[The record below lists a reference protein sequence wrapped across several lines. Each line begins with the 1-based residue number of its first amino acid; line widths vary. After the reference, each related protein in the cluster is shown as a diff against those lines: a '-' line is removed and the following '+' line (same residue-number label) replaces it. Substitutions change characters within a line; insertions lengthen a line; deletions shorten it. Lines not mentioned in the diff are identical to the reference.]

1 MSNYVITIGNTS
13 QVLVLPLP
21 FFFPGTEQI
30 MRRSSHPNPS
40 AVEASL
46 AVPAAGDDLTVRFLA
61 DLASRIVSSLDL
73 HETLQEVVQAVVDHL
88 GFGAA
93 VINLVVPGDMC
104 EVVAAAGP
112 QEVAATLLGTRASTE
127 TWRAML
133 AACESWGELRF
144 LDHRSDQRTARS
156 LNGWIPPADPLDTP
170 DAWHPDDILLAP
182 LHAAS
187 GALIGVLSVDL
198 PEGGRRPGRSH
209 CQLLEQF
216 AAYAA
221 LAIGNSRAHT
231 LVADS
236 EQLFRAMFD
245 RSPIAI
251 ALLSGDRTVV
261 RVNAAYEKL
270 VGRPAADLVG
280 QRAGELGQPGPGRRN
295 GDAGAGRSDQY
306 EVHFTR
312 PDGTEVWGR
321 ASCTPLEGGTGEG
334 HDLLLAQIEDITL
347 LRLAQARF
355 AHDATHDKLTGLANR
370 ALVMEHLAVALAVP
384 DQGAGRVAVL
394 FCDVDRFKEVNDS
407 LGHAAGDRLLAG
419 IARALQLTV
428 RKQDT
433 VGRLGGDEFVVIAR
447 KIKDREE
454 AARLADRVIREASH
468 AVDLDGYPV
477 SPSLSIGVALSIAGD
492 DADTLLAAADQ
503 ALYRAKA
510 GGRGR
515 WEVASQR

>member
-1 MSNYVITIGNTS
+1 
-13 QVLVLPLP
+13 
-21 FFFPGTEQI
+21 

-46 AVPAAGDDLTVRFLA
+46 DVPAAGDDPTVRFLA

-73 HETLQEVVQAVVDHL
+73 NETLQEVVQAVVDRL

-104 EVVAAAGP
+104 EVVAVAGP
-112 QEVAATLLGTRASTE
+112 PEVAAALLGTRASTE
-127 TWRAML
+127 TWRALL

-144 LDHRSDQRTARS
+144 LDHRSDQRTATS
-156 LNGWIPPADPLDTP
+156 LNGWVSPADPLDAP

-198 PEGGRRPGRSH
+198 PEGGRRPGRSR

-221 LAIGNSRAHT
+221 LAIGNSRVHT

-251 ALLSGDRTVV
+251 ALLAADRTVA
-261 RVNAAYEKL
+261 RVNAAYERL

-280 QRAGELGQPGPGRRN
+280 QPADELGRPGPGRR
-295 GDAGAGRSDQY
+295 GTDTDAGRGDQY

-321 ASCTPLEGGTGEG
+321 TSCTPLAGGTGEG

-370 ALVMEHLAVALAVP
+370 TLVMEQLAAALAVP

-394 FCDVDRFKEVNDS
+394 FCDVDHFKEVNDS

-419 IARALQLTV
+419 IARALLLTV

-433 VGRLGGDEFVVIAR
+433 VGRIGGDEFVVIAR
-447 KIKDREE
+447 KIKNREE
-454 AARLADRVIREASH
+454 AAGLADRVIRDANH
-468 AVDLDGYPV
+468 AVDLDGCHV
-477 SPSLSIGVALSIAGD
+477 SASLSIGVALSMPGD

-515 WEVASQR
+515 WEVAGQR

>member
-1 MSNYVITIGNTS
+1 MT
-13 QVLVLPLP
+13 
-21 FFFPGTEQI
+21 
-30 MRRSSHPNPS
+30 RSSHPNPPPG
-40 AVEASL
+40 EAGL
-46 AVPAAGDDLTVRFLA
+46 AAPAAGGDLAVRFPA

-73 HETLQEVVQAVVDHL
+73 DETLQEVVQAVVDHL

-112 QEVAATLLGTRASTE
+112 QEASAALLGTRASTE
-127 TWRAML
+127 TWHAIL
-133 AACESWGELRF
+133 ASCESWGELRF
-144 LDHRSDQRTARS
+144 LDHRADQRTARS
-156 LNGWIPPADPLDTP
+156 VAGWIPPPDAVDAP

-182 LHAAS
+182 LYAAS
-187 GALIGVLSVDL
+187 GALILVLSVDL
-198 PEGGRRPGRSH
+198 PQGGRRPGRSR

-221 LAIGNSRAHT
+221 LAIENSRVHT

-251 ALLSGDRTVV
+251 ALLTGDRTVT
-261 RVNAAYEKL
+261 RVNAAYERL
-270 VGRPAADLVG
+270 VGRAAAELVG
-280 QRAGELGQPGPGRRN
+280 QRADELSRPGPGRRSS
-295 GDAGAGRSDQY
+295 DTGAGPDDQY

-321 ASCTPLEGGTGEG
+321 ASCTPLANGSGEG

-347 LRLAQARF
+347 LRLTQARF

-370 ALVMEHLAVALAVP
+370 ALVMERLAAALAVP
-384 DQGAGRVAVL
+384 DQGSRCVAVL

-407 LGHAAGDRLLAG
+407 LGHAAGDRLLSG
-419 IARALQLTV
+419 IARALQLTA

-447 KIKDREE
+447 KIKNREE
-454 AARLADRVIREASH
+454 AARLAGRVMRKASH
-468 AVDLDGYPV
+468 AVDLDGCPV
-477 SPSLSIGVALSIAGD
+477 SPSLSIGVALSVPGD

-515 WEVASQR
+515 WELASQR

>member
-1 MSNYVITIGNTS
+1 
-13 QVLVLPLP
+13 
-21 FFFPGTEQI
+21 
-30 MRRSSHPNPS
+30 
-40 AVEASL
+40 
-46 AVPAAGDDLTVRFLA
+46 
-61 DLASRIVSSLDL
+61 
-73 HETLQEVVQAVVDHL
+73 
-88 GFGAA
+88 
-93 VINLVVPGDMC
+93 
-104 EVVAAAGP
+104 
-112 QEVAATLLGTRASTE
+112 
-127 TWRAML
+127 
-133 AACESWGELRF
+133 
-144 LDHRSDQRTARS
+144 
-156 LNGWIPPADPLDTP
+156 
-170 DAWHPDDILLAP
+170 
-182 LHAAS
+182 
-187 GALIGVLSVDL
+187 
-198 PEGGRRPGRSH
+198 
-209 CQLLEQF
+209 
-216 AAYAA
+216 
-221 LAIGNSRAHT
+221 
-231 LVADS
+231 
-236 EQLFRAMFD
+236 MFD

-251 ALLSGDRTVV
+251 ALLSGDGTVV

-270 VGRPAADLVG
+270 VGRHAADLVG
-280 QRAGELGQPGPGRRN
+280 QRAGELSQPGPGRRN
-295 GDAGAGRSDQY
+295 SDSGAGRSDQY
-306 EVHFTR
+306 EVHFSR

-384 DQGAGRVAVL
+384 EQGAGRVAVL

-447 KIKDREE
+447 KVKDREE
-454 AARLADRVIREASH
+454 AVRLADRVIREASH
-468 AVDLDGYPV
+468 ALDLDGCPV
-477 SPSLSIGVALSIAGD
+477 SPSLSIGVALSVPGD

>member
-1 MSNYVITIGNTS
+1 MT
-13 QVLVLPLP
+13 
-21 FFFPGTEQI
+21 
-30 MRRSSHPNPS
+30 RSSHPNQS
-40 AVEASL
+40 AAEASL
-46 AVPAAGDDLTVRFLA
+46 AAPAAGDDLTVRFLA

-73 HETLQEVVQAVVDHL
+73 PETLQEVVQAVVDHL

-112 QEVAATLLGTRASTE
+112 PEVAAALLGTRASTE
-127 TWRAML
+127 TWRALL
-133 AACESWGELRF
+133 ADCEAWGELRF

-156 LNGWIPPADPLDTP
+156 LNGWVSPADPLDTP

-182 LHAAS
+182 LYAAS
-187 GALIGVLSVDL
+187 RALIGVLSVDL
-198 PEGGRRPGRSH
+198 PEGGRRPGRSR

-221 LAIGNSRAHT
+221 LAIGNSRVHT

-251 ALLSGDRTVV
+251 ALLAGDSTVA
-261 RVNAAYEKL
+261 RVNAAYERL

-280 QRAGELGQPGPGRRN
+280 QRAGELSQPGPGRR
-295 GDAGAGRSDQY
+295 GSDKAADRGNQY

-321 ASCTPLEGGTGEG
+321 ASCTPLADGTNQGD
-334 HDLLLAQIEDITL
+334 DLLLAQIEDITL

-355 AHDATHDKLTGLANR
+355 AHDATHDRLTGLANR
-370 ALVMEHLAVALAVP
+370 ALVMEQLAMALAVP

-394 FCDVDRFKEVNDS
+394 FCDVDRFKDVNDS

-419 IARALQLTV
+419 IAQALRLTA
-428 RKQDT
+428 RKRDT
-433 VGRLGGDEFVVIAR
+433 VGRIGGDEFVVIAR
-447 KIKDREE
+447 KIKNWQE
-454 AARLADRVIREASH
+454 AARLADRVIREASR
-468 AVDLDGYPV
+468 AVDLGGRPV
-477 SPSLSIGVALSIAGD
+477 SPSLSIGVALSMPGD

-515 WEVASQR
+515 WEMASQR

>member
-1 MSNYVITIGNTS
+1 MS
-13 QVLVLPLP
+13 
-21 FFFPGTEQI
+21 
-30 MRRSSHPNPS
+30 RSSHPKPS
-40 AVEASL
+40 PVEAGL
-46 AVPAAGDDLTVRFLA
+46 AAPAAGDDLAVRFLA

-73 HETLQEVVQAVVDHL
+73 DETLQEVVQAVVDHL

-93 VINLVVPGDMC
+93 VINLVVPGDIC

-112 QEVAATLLGTRASTE
+112 QEASAALLGTRASTE
-127 TWRAML
+127 TWHALL
-133 AACESWGELRF
+133 ASCESWGELRF
-144 LDHRSDQRTARS
+144 LDHRADQRIARS
-156 LNGWIPPADPLDTP
+156 VAGWIPPADALDALDALDAP

-182 LHAAS
+182 LYAPS
-187 GALIGVLSVDL
+187 GALFGVLSVDL
-198 PEGGRRPGRSH
+198 PQGGRRPGRSR

-221 LAIGNSRAHT
+221 LAIENSRLHT

-251 ALLSGDRTVV
+251 ALLTGDRTVA
-261 RVNAAYEKL
+261 RVNAAYERL
-270 VGRPAADLVG
+270 VGRAAAELVG
-280 QRAGELGQPGPGRRN
+280 QRAGELSRPGPRRRSS
-295 GDAGAGRSDQY
+295 DTGAGPNDQY

-321 ASCTPLEGGTGEG
+321 ASCTPLAGGTGEG

-347 LRLAQARF
+347 LRLTQARL

-370 ALVMEHLAVALAVP
+370 ALVMEQLAAALAVP
-384 DQGAGRVAVL
+384 DQGGRCVAVL

-407 LGHAAGDRLLAG
+407 LGHAAGDRLLSG
-419 IARALQLTV
+419 IARALQLTA

-447 KIKDREE
+447 KIKNREE
-454 AARLADRVIREASH
+454 AARLADRVLRKAGH
-468 AVDLDGYPV
+468 AVDLDGFPV
-477 SPSLSIGVALSIAGD
+477 SPSLSIGVALSMPGD
-492 DADTLLAAADQ
+492 DADTVLAAADQ

-515 WEVASQR
+515 WELASQH

>member
-1 MSNYVITIGNTS
+1 MT
-13 QVLVLPLP
+13 
-21 FFFPGTEQI
+21 
-30 MRRSSHPNPS
+30 RSSHPDPS
-40 AVEASL
+40 PAEVSP
-46 AVPAAGDDLTVRFLA
+46 AVPAVGDDLAVRFLA
-61 DLASRIVSSLDL
+61 GLAGRIASSLDL
-73 HETLQEVVQAVVDHL
+73 QETLEEVVQAVVDHL

-93 VINLVVPGDMC
+93 VINLVVPGDMF

-112 QEVAATLLGTRASTE
+112 QEAAAVLLGTRASTE
-127 TWRAML
+127 AWHALL

-144 LDHRSDQRTARS
+144 LDHRSDQRAARA
-156 LNGWIPPADPLDTP
+156 LAGWIPPADPLDTP
-170 DAWHPDDILLAP
+170 DAWHPDDMLLAP
-182 LHAAS
+182 LRAGS

-198 PEGGRRPGRSH
+198 PEGGRRPGRSR

-221 LAIGNSRAHT
+221 LAIQNSRVHT

-251 ALLSGDRTVV
+251 ALLAGDRTVT
-261 RVNAAYEKL
+261 RVNAAYEQL
-270 VGRPAADLVG
+270 VGRAAADLIG
-280 QRAGELGQPGPGRRN
+280 QRAAELGQPGPGRR
-295 GDAGAGRSDQY
+295 GSDAVAGPDSQY

-312 PDGTEVWGR
+312 PDGAEVWGR
-321 ASCTPLEGGTGEG
+321 ASFTSLAGATGEG
-334 HDLLLAQIEDITL
+334 HALLLAQIEDMTL
-347 LRLAQARF
+347 LRLTQARF

-370 ALVMEHLAVALAVP
+370 ALVMEQLAAALVVP
-384 DQGAGRVAVL
+384 DQGRGRVAVL

-419 IARALQLTV
+419 IARALQLTA
-428 RKQDT
+428 RNQDT

-447 KIKDREE
+447 KIKRRAE
-454 AARLADRVIREASH
+454 AAGLADRVIREASH
-468 AVDLDGYPV
+468 AAELDGCPLA
-477 SPSLSIGVALSIAGD
+477 PTLSIGVALSAPGD

-515 WEVASQR
+515 WELARQR

>member
-1 MSNYVITIGNTS
+1 
-13 QVLVLPLP
+13 
-21 FFFPGTEQI
+21 

-46 AVPAAGDDLTVRFLA
+46 AVPAAGDDLSFRFLA

-112 QEVAATLLGTRASTE
+112 REVAATLLGTRASTE

-133 AACESWGELRF
+133 AACEPWGELRF

-156 LNGWIPPADPLDTP
+156 LNGWVPPADPLDAP

-198 PEGGRRPGRSH
+198 PEGGRRPGKSR

-251 ALLSGDRTVV
+251 ALLSGDGSVV

-280 QRAGELGQPGPGRRN
+280 QRAGELSQPGRGRRN
-295 GDAGAGRSDQY
+295 SDKSAGRGDQY

-321 ASCTPLEGGTGEG
+321 ASCTPLEGGTAEG

-370 ALVMEHLAVALAVP
+370 SLVMEHLAVALAVP

-394 FCDVDRFKEVNDS
+394 FCDVDLFKEVNDS
-407 LGHAAGDRLLAG
+407 LGHAAGDRLLAS
-419 IARALQLTV
+419 IARALQLAV

-447 KIKDREE
+447 KIKDRAQ
-454 AARLADRVIREASH
+454 AARLADRVIREASN
-468 AVDLDGYPV
+468 AVDLDGCPV
-477 SPSLSIGVALSIAGD
+477 SPSLSIGVALAVPGD
-492 DADTLLAAADQ
+492 DADTLLAAADR